1 MTACARN
8 VTHPRNPYLT
18 VDVIIEL
25 PEGVVLVER
34 KNPPCGWA
42 LPGGFVDYG
51 EPLETA
57 ALREAKEET
66 GLDIRL
72 VEQFYCY
79 SAPDRDP
86 RHHSVTT
93 VFIATAQGKPAAADD
108 AASLGVFDCRHLPDG
123 LVFDHARILRD
134 YCRYRQ
140 GTPKNDIFRLAPHDE
155 TRPQKNEPAV

>member
-1 MTACARN
+1 MTACDQN
-8 VTHPRNPYLT
+8 VILPRNPYLT
-18 VDVIIEL
+18 VDIIIEM
-25 PEGVVLVER
+25 PEGVVLIER
-34 KNPPCGWA
+34 KNPPRGWA

-66 GLDIRL
+66 GLDVLL
-72 VEQFYCY
+72 VEQFQCY

-93 VFIATAQGKPAAADD
+93 VFIAAAQGIPEAADD
-108 AASLGVFDCRHLPDG
+108 AAALDIFDRCQLPGG

-140 GTPKNDIFRLAPHDE
+140 GTPKSDIFRLAPHDE
-155 TRPQKNEPAV
+155 TQLHKNEPAV